1 MDPIRVVLPL
11 LCVVFC
17 ALLSYLVFAVLR
29 GRTRKK
35 SGKQGSYWLTCIG
48 ALVGFFLTAL
58 VAQLIFSRVR
68 LASPL
73 VWMWVFYAVL
83 LVDAVLGAVA
93 GYFVRQRPAGQGGT
107 PPPG

>member
-1 MDPIRVVLPL
+1 MGPIWVVLPL

-17 ALLSYLVFAVLR
+17 ALLSYLIFAVLR
-29 GRTRKK
+29 KRTRKK

-68 LASPL
+68 LANPL
-73 VWMWVFYAVL
+73 AWLWLFYALL
-83 LVDAVLGAVA
+83 LVDAVLGAVG
-93 GYFVRQRPAGQGGT
+93 GYFARQRPAAK
-107 PPPG
+107 